1 MAREDHGCPPEEERL
16 NAFVDG
22 ELDQED
28 HARMHR
34 LACSDGEVARRVCE
48 LRAVKELVQRAY
60 ASPPRP
66 ERARPKGTRRWRAL
80 AAALCLLAVGTLSG
94 WMARD
99 ATLQAEALAFRALAL
114 TPASETRRIILHV
127 STSDPARFGAALDRM
142 ERLLRTSR
150 AEGRIVQVEIVA
162 NTEGLN
168 LLRADRSPYAAR
180 LRRLAHRY
188 DNVRILACSRT
199 IEKFRLM
206 GVDVRLLPEAEVIPG
221 ALEQIVT
228 RLQEGWVYIK
238 V

>member
-1 MAREDHGCPPEEERL
+1 
-16 NAFVDG
+16 
-22 ELDQED
+22 
-28 HARMHR
+28 
-34 LACSDGEVARRVCE
+34 
-48 LRAVKELVQRAY
+48 
-60 ASPPRP
+60 
-66 ERARPKGTRRWRAL
+66 
-80 AAALCLLAVGTLSG
+80 
-94 WMARD
+94 
-99 ATLQAEALAFRALAL
+99 
-114 TPASETRRIILHV
+114 V
-127 STSDPARFGAALDRM
+127 SSSDPVRFGAALDGV

-150 AEGRIVQVEIVA
+150 AEGRVVQVEIVA

-180 LRRLAHRY
+180 LRHLAHRY

>member
-48 LRAVKELVQRAY
+48 LRAVKELVQHAY

-66 ERARPKGTRRWRAL
+66 ERTRPQGARRWRAV